1 MRLRVV
7 KLRQIF
13 PFFGRVA
20 RFAAQ
25 RLPCFIVHCHTLT
38 ELVLVNVFMASCAT
52 ELVEMI
58 ERHL

>member
-7 KLRQIF
+7 KLRYVA

-20 RFAAQ
+20 GFAAQ
-25 RLPCFIVHCHTLT
+25 RLPCFIVHCHTLS
-38 ELVLVNVFMASCAT
+38 ELVLVNVFMASSAT
-52 ELVEMI
+52 QLVEMI